1 MKAKQLASTGEAAA
15 DAGVSEVIL
24 LRWVHKGLVKP
35 AKRTLAGHYRWDL
48 DDLRRQLIEHWPDD
62 YGGELGGRGPLS

>member
-1 MKAKQLASTGEAAA
+1 MMAKQLASTEEAAA
-15 DAGVSEVIL
+15 DAGVSELIL
-24 LRWVHKGLVKP
+24 LGWVHQGLVKP

-62 YGGELGGRGPLS
+62 YGGELGGRGPLA